1 MLLNAFSRRVF
12 LWLGWLLISTSSL
25 AATSTT
31 YKVATEADDVVTRV
45 LFDSIAHHFNLEIE
59 YVNYPSFNDI
69 LVAIE
74 TGNADFAANI
84 TYTDLRAQ
92 RFDFQD
98 QPTSSTP
105 ISTVMVA
112 YVYPSCASWVSR
124 KEPPTGP
131 Y

>member
-74 TGNADFAANI
+74 TGTPILLPTLLTLICVLNVLI
-84 TYTDLRAQ
+84 
-92 RFDFQD
+92 FQD